1 MRGPGQKRR
10 FSGRDFILAEKYV
23 QGAVKGTLTYEQR
36 QKEAQFKASVLR
48 KTGMNARV
56 VNGSGW
62 TAVYIAVPT
71 PGKPIT
77 GLKPRIIK
85 EVPSI
90 TIPEPPKSKFPEIT
104 IPVLDWNKQLGIKV
118 PEKQIMMQKDPKKAA
133 VVKSMSKLLYD
144 KEDYLGDN
152 GMGRIYPVYEIKDNS
167 VITDFQFLKVN
178 SEEGKNVI
186 DGMTRSQGAE
196 AFKSWVQ
203 AAGKNNESEIWKEK
217 RSALR
222 DLSKI
227 FSGAANVK
235 EGDLQAEAKEIF
247 VVYVDDR
254 PAYWS
259 PASSAYAKQIN
270 RLLGDKMEK
279 QPVPAQRIEGLD
291 RSSESNTKGMLGA
304 FKGWNNFSP
313 TGRKE

>member
-77 GLKPRIIK
+77 GLKPRIVK

-90 TIPEPPKSKFPEIT
+90 TVPEPSSKFPEIT
-104 IPVLDWNKQLGIKV
+104 IPVLDWNKQLGIEV
-118 PEKQIMMQKDPKKAA
+118 PKKQVMMQKDPKKAA
-133 VVKSMSKLLYD
+133 IVKSMSKLLYD

-167 VITDFQFLKVN
+167 VITDFKFLEVN

-196 AFKSWVQ
+196 AFKS
-203 AAGKNNESEIWKEK
+203 
-217 RSALR
+217 
-222 DLSKI
+222 
-227 FSGAANVK
+227 
-235 EGDLQAEAKEIF
+235 
-247 VVYVDDR
+247 
-254 PAYWS
+254 
-259 PASSAYAKQIN
+259 
-270 RLLGDKMEK
+270 
-279 QPVPAQRIEGLD
+279 
-291 RSSESNTKGMLGA
+291 
-304 FKGWNNFSP
+304 
-313 TGRKE
+313 